1 MSPLQSL
8 SEDCNVGSF
17 SVTGKQGRVVEK
29 DVGAVAI
36 KFPHARCQNCT
47 CSSGFGL
54 FDTSINPSINP
65 STNPSSVVWF
75 SPDQVTNHRQLRVGQ
90 SVVVSVP
97 AGRLRGTTAVMF
109 GAPLLA
115 GVGGSAIA
123 ASLGMVALMQGLMG
137 LTGFAAGGFVSY
149 CLREPLKR
157 QFYDR
162 LAITPLD
169 S

>member
-1 MSPLQSL
+1 M
-8 SEDCNVGSF
+8 
-17 SVTGKQGRVVEK
+17 
-29 DVGAVAI
+29 
-36 KFPHARCQNCT
+36 
-47 CSSGFGL
+47 
-54 FDTSINPSINP
+54 
-65 STNPSSVVWF
+65 
-75 SPDQVTNHRQLRVGQ
+75 TNHRQLRVGQ